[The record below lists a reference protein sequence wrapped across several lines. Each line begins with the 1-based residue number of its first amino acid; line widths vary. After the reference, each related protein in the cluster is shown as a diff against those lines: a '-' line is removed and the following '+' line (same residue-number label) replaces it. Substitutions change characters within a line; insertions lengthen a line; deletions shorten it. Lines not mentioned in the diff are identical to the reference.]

1 MTNRDALLAELSKL
15 SDEKL
20 AHALLYYK
28 CNYCSNYYEDWS
40 QDFCHRSIN
49 ESSCEQGVI
58 EWLKAEEGTDL
69 QTLHRKKY
77 HSCKSPEHAR
87 MLRKLVNDLWKAGVV
102 QVASDNCT
110 WCHRPTCENC
120 LVLPSFINGQWRV
133 MERGNDRRISLYDCL
148 RELVKRSDCPDEIKQ
163 PLYEAIAHVETLSK
177 S

>member
-1 MTNRDALLAELSKL
+1 MTNRDALLTEFSKL

-20 AHALLYYK
+20 AQALLYYK
-28 CNYCSNYYEDWS
+28 CNHCSNHYEDWS

-58 EWLKAEEGTDL
+58 EWLKAEKGTDL

-77 HSCKSPEHAR
+77 HRCKNPEHAR
-87 MLRKLVNDLWKAGVV
+87 TLRKLVNDLWKAGVI
-102 QVASDNCT
+102 QVVSNNCT

-120 LVLPSFINGQWRV
+120 LVLPAFVNEQWRA
-133 MERGNDRRISLYDCL
+133 MEREKGHRISLYACL
-148 RELVKRSDCPDEIKQ
+148 RELVTKSICPEETRQ